1 MRAESKKAIVVNVIP
16 HDADKREAEKEF
28 EELIRLVE
36 TYGGIVILKILQK
49 RGRPSAKT
57 FLGEGK
63 AREVAELVKE
73 LKADIVIVN
82 DFLKPN
88 QSNNLVNIIPC
99 EVLDRFELI
108 LLIFEKHAASPEA
121 KLQIELMRTRYEFPK
136 LFGKGA
142 TLAQQRGATRAASG
156 PGEKLLEYKRRYL
169 KTRIQTLE
177 EKLEQFLK
185 VRRQQRN
192 RRKRSNFFSVAIVG
206 YTNSGKSTLLHA
218 LTRKQNIRIE
228 NKLFS
233 TLDTRLGEIYVP
245 TNDSSDHNAV
255 MPRILVSDTIGFIQ
269 NLPPLLFNTFIATL
283 EEVKEANL
291 ILHVIDAVDPNM
303 ELKIKVVEDVLRQLD
318 CESKDRIHVFNKIDL
333 LGGSKEE
340 LDLLEQLHEKYPG
353 AIFISAHHKI
363 NLNKLVASIAK
374 FSMVLPAGIEPAF

>member
-1 MRAESKKAIVVNVIP
+1 MSEAPKKAIVVNVIP
-16 HDADKREAEKEF
+16 HDRDKVEAEKEF

-63 AREVAELVKE
+63 TEEVAQMVKDM
-73 LKADIVIVN
+73 KVDIVIVN
-82 DFLKPN
+82 DFLRPN

-121 KLQIELMRTRYEFPK
+121 KLQIELMRMKYEFPK

-142 TLAQQRGATRAASG
+142 FLAQQRGGAQAARG
-156 PGEKLLEYKRRYL
+156 PGEKLLEYKKRYL
-169 KTRIQTLE
+169 KNRIHTLE

-185 VRRQQRN
+185 VRREQRA
-192 RRKRSNFFSVAIVG
+192 RRKRSNFFTVAIVG
-206 YTNSGKSTLLHA
+206 YTNSGKSTLLQA
-218 LTRKQNIRIE
+218 LTKKQNIRIE

-233 TLDTRLGEIYVP
+233 TLDTRLGEIYIPPNGVQP
-245 TNDSSDHNAV
+245 
-255 MPRILVSDTIGFIQ
+255 PRILISDTIGFIQ

-283 EEVKEANL
+283 EEVKEADL
-291 ILHVIDAVDPNM
+291 ILHVIDIADP
-303 ELKIKVVEDVLRQLD
+303 KITQKISVVEDVLRQLE
-318 CESKDRIHVFNKIDL
+318 CHSKNRIHVFNKIDL
-333 LGGSKEE
+333 LGGSSKEM
-340 LDLLEQLHEKYPG
+340 DLTEKLNETYPG
-353 AIFISAHHKI
+353 SIFISAHHKI
-363 NLNKLVASIAK
+363 NLNPLVVKIAK
-374 FSMVLPAGIEPAF
+374 EAEGMIRSRFAIFY